1 MIVFGGGSGDGSRQS
16 YGYYDQNGLGYYAKK
31 AEDYRVV
38 LWGMHGVFGMGND
51 LDEAFGLIETVEKAA
66 TIYFLTLDHVRQTIT
81 DENLKELAEA
91 FHVNYKKII

>member
-1 MIVFGGGSGDGSRQS
+1 MRWKLYRTGHC
-16 YGYYDQNGLGYYAKK
+16 KK